1 MFKSP
6 SKTFAVGVMTALVL
20 VWIVSLY
27 AQSTSKFVAHLSAWQ
42 GQSNAQGQAIF
53 ELSEDGTKLDYLL
66 IAANITNITG
76 AHMHLQAGAEDS
88 PIVAVF
94 YSGPEINGRFNGE
107 LAEGT
112 ITKADLKGP
121 LEGSPLSVLITE
133 MQNRRTSVKVHTAQY
148 REGEIEGQIRPEERD
163 SLGAG
168 RPRRP

>member
-53 ELSEDGTKLDYLL
+53 ELSEDGTKLNYQL

-76 AHMHLQAGAEDS
+76 AHLHLQASRENS
-88 PIVAVF
+88 TIVASL

-112 ITKADLKGP
+112 TTKADLKGP
-121 LEGSPLSVLITE
+121 LEGQPLSVLISKMKQDQTYVE
-133 MQNRRTSVKVHTAQY
+133 VETTQHPQ
-148 REGEIEGQIRPEERD
+148 GEIRGRIRPEER
-163 SLGAG
+163 
-168 RPRRP
+168 